1 MRAVASGDRCDEFER
16 RKTNDDDDDDDAK
29 GKKCTHPL
37 GEKKVAFHGW
47 IKKNKKPVSY
57 GRS

>member
-16 RKTNDDDDDDDAK
+16 RKTNDDDDDYAK

-37 GEKKVAFHGW
+37 GEKKVGFLG
-47 IKKNKKPVSY
+47 
-57 GRS
+57 G

>member
-16 RKTNDDDDDDDAK
+16 RKTNDDDDDDAK

-37 GEKKVAFHGW
+37 GEKKVGFLG
-47 IKKNKKPVSY
+47 
-57 GRS
+57 G